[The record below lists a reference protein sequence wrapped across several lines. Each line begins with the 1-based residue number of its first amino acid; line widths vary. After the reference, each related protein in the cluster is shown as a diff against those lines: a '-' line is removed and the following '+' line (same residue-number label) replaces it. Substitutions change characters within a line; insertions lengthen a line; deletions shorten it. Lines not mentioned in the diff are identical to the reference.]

1 MRNLTDHINPFFNPL
16 IPFQMS
22 YGFKNLDVYSISYQT
37 AIEVFKISK
46 NFPKEETYSLTDQ
59 IRRSSRSVC
68 ATIAEAYRKRV
79 YPKHFISK
87 MTDADAECSETLVWL
102 DFSLDCGYIDQSTHS
117 KIKNDYEK
125 LGRMIGSMIKSSDKF
140 IPKLMDS

>member
-1 MRNLTDHINPFFNPL
+1 
-16 IPFQMS
+16 MS